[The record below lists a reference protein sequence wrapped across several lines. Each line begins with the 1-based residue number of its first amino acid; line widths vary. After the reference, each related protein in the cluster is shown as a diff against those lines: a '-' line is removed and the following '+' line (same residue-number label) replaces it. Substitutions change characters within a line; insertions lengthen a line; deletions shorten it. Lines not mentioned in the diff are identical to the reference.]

1 MKLSKKLYIENMQ
14 TPLTYKEAPKG
25 SNALGRL
32 EGVGGSWKESTRNDR
47 LYDRRLWENVI
58 NSESFKE
65 GMETRTI
72 FAEANHP
79 EERIDIDIKEV
90 AGVLTDLQ
98 ILDNGDIYTAFDILP
113 TPNGKIV
120 KTLLDY
126 GCKIGVSSRGLGDE
140 IIENGVTKIDPDTYE
155 YYCHD
160 FVVTPAVKKARPEVV
175 ENKESKNFVSKIN
188 TILSETKTKDELQSI
203 KRLIESTNIEEKHM
217 IVESIDNKI
226 SSLSESADNQG
237 DAREGMSEQLEE
249 VAKLNEAI
257 KSLHSSIEAKDAKI
271 EKLQAQLKRRGKNAQ
286 YFRKALQEQRVNV
299 QDLESAAAEGL
310 ESISSLSKELNE
322 SLESNKTKLEAKDK
336 TIEELR
342 KQLAENQTKSKVLTR
357 RCTSLKAHLDESKKA
372 LKEAIAE
379 NEIKSKEV
387 SELTEQSNIR
397 KSAINALT
405 KKVENLKA
413 DNNKAKLESKKLTES
428 NHNEIKR
435 LKENISS
442 KDYNVNKLKSEVSSL
457 NDSLESYKQ
466 KEIKLEKYNDKLLTE
481 YIKKSCQASNLEFE
495 TVVSMLSKPYT
506 IEAIDN
512 TISKLSDRQRRFDM
526 LPLSVPNVSGRV
538 VEHSSKTSKNEDDVP
553 AFVVESLKRG
563 RGK

>member
-1 MKLSKKLYIENMQ
+1 MSKKLYIENMQ

-32 EGVGGSWKESTRNDR
+32 EGVGGSWKESTRNNR
-47 LYDRRLWENVI
+47 LYDKRLWENVI

-90 AGVLTDLQ
+90 AGVLTDLE

-175 ENKESKNFVSKIN
+175 ENKESKTFISKID

-203 KRLIESTNIEEKHM
+203 KRLIESTNISEKHM

-237 DAREGMSEQLEE
+237 DARDEVTEQKEE
-249 VAKLNEAI
+249 ISKLNEAI
-257 KSLHSSIEAKDAKI
+257 QRLHSSIASKDAKI
-271 EKLQAQLKRRGKNAQ
+271 EKLQSQLKRRGKNAQ

-322 SLESNKTKLEAKDK
+322 SLETNKAKLEAKDK
-336 TIEELR
+336 VIEELR
-342 KQLAENQTKSKVLTR
+342 SQLAESQSKSKVLTR
-357 RCTSLKAHLDESKKA
+357 RCNSLKSHLDESKKA
-372 LKEAIAE
+372 LKVAMEE
-379 NEIKSKEV
+379 NEAKTKEISNLV
-387 SELTEQSNIR
+387 EQSNIR
-397 KSAINALT
+397 KAAIDMLT
-405 KKVENLKA
+405 RKVENLKL
-413 DNNKAKLESKKLTES
+413 DNSKTKLESKELTES

-435 LKENISS
+435 LKENISN
-442 KDYNVNKLKSEVSSL
+442 KDSNVSKLKSEVSSL
-457 NDSLESYKQ
+457 TESLESHKQ
-466 KEIKLEKYNDKLLTE
+466 KEIKLEKSNDRLFNE
-481 YIKKSCQASNLEFE
+481 YIKKSCQASNLEVE
-495 TVVSMLSKPYT
+495 TVMSMLSKPYT
-506 IEAIDN
+506 IEAIDK

-526 LPLSVPNVSGRV
+526 LPLSMPRVSGKV
-538 VEHSSKTSKNEDDVP
+538 VEHNVKTSLDDDDVP

-563 RGK
+563 GGK

>member
-90 AGVLTDLQ
+90 AGVLTDLE

-249 VAKLNEAI
+249 VTKLNEAI
-257 KSLHSSIEAKDAKI
+257 KNLHSSIEAKDAKI

-322 SLESNKTKLEAKDK
+322 SSESNKTKLEAKDK

-342 KQLAENQTKSKVLTR
+342 KQLAESQMKSKVLTR

-372 LKEAIAE
+372 LKEAAKE
-379 NEIKSKEV
+379 NDIKADKI
-387 SELTEQSNIR
+387 SELVEQSNIR
-397 KSAINALT
+397 KSAIDALT

-413 DNNKAKLESKKLTES
+413 DNSKAKLESKKLTES

-442 KDYNVNKLKSEVSSL
+442 KDSNVSKLKSEVSSL
-457 NDSLESYKQ
+457 NESLEAHKQ
-466 KEIKLEKYNDKLLTE
+466 KEVKLEKYNDKLLME

-495 TVVSMLSKPYT
+495 TVISMLSKPYT

-526 LPLSVPNVSGRV
+526 LPLSMPNVSGRV
-538 VEHSSKTSKNEDDVP
+538 VEHNVKTSVNEDDVP

-563 RGK
+563 GGK